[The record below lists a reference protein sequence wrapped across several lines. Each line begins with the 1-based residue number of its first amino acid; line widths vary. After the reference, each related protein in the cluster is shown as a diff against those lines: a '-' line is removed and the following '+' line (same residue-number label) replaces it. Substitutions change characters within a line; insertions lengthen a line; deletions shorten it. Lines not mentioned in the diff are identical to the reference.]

1 MVNPPDLGMCLRFNS
16 AAIDLF
22 RFLLPLHVAD
32 HDGVQL
38 GE

>member
-16 AAIDLF
+16 GAVDLF
-22 RFLLPLHVAD
+22 RFSPSLHAEE
-32 HDGVQL
+32 HAGVQL